1 VSNGQLNQGAYL
13 GPPPGTPGVGML
25 SPSKTLDPKV
35 QAKPS
40 NSMRVEFTTGRFV
53 LWIGALAILWLILS
67 ALADSGNADVARALA
82 ALIVFGA
89 LLALGPGAIGNAKGL
104 VEGS

>member
-1 VSNGQLNQGAYL
+1 MSVGTLPAGQ
-13 GPPPGTPGVGML
+13 TV
-25 SPSKTLDPKV
+25 DPKS
-35 QAKPS
+35 QTKPS
-40 NSMRVEFTTGRFV
+40 SAMRVDFSPDRFV

-67 ALADSGNADVARALA
+67 ALADTGNADIARALA

-104 VEGS
+104 IEGS